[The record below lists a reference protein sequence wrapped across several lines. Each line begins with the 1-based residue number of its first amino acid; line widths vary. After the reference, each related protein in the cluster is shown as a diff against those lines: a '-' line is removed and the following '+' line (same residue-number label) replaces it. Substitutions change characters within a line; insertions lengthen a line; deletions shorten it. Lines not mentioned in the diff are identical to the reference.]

1 MATTAARLPRGQI
14 GDFYTAPGAHPAFGA
29 LLCMQVYQM
38 WRLLES
44 PNPFWVVEAG
54 AANGLLCRDVVRF
67 APSLPNDF
75 HRFLQYLCLDPSTG
89 PSADLPA
96 PSPVNAEGSVQPLAT
111 NGLPLFGVVG
121 CILSNELLDAFP
133 VHVVENRGGRL
144 LEVYV
149 NLRDGC
155 IVEELDE
162 PSTPALRQRLESLGI
177 ELVQGQR
184 AEINLAMSSWLSET
198 AQALKKGYIV
208 TIDYGREAVEL
219 YSQQRSRGTLTTFYR
234 HTQTDN
240 PYVRI
245 GQQDMTAQ
253 VDFTTLK
260 RLGENFGMTNLG
272 YLTQARFLSN
282 LGLRRWIARLSALCL
297 SQPHRDANR
306 MGMLQLIRPNGMGD
320 FKVLI
325 QGKGVRDV
333 PLWGLQPSAELEN
346 LVQCINPPL
355 LTDRHM
361 PLLQG
366 RYPSYGIDAMEFDP
380 R

>member
-1 MATTAARLPRGQI
+1 
-14 GDFYTAPGAHPAFGA
+14 
-29 LLCMQVYQM
+29 
-38 WRLLES
+38 
-44 PNPFWVVEAG
+44 
-54 AANGLLCRDVVRF
+54 
-67 APSLPNDF
+67 
-75 HRFLQYLCLDPSTG
+75 
-89 PSADLPA
+89 
-96 PSPVNAEGSVQPLAT
+96 
-111 NGLPLFGVVG
+111 
-121 CILSNELLDAFP
+121 
-133 VHVVENRGGRL
+133 
-144 LEVYV
+144 
-149 NLRDGC
+149 
-155 IVEELDE
+155 
-162 PSTPALRQRLESLGI
+162 
-177 ELVQGQR
+177 
-184 AEINLAMSSWLSET
+184 MSSWLSET

-282 LGLRRWIARLSALCL
+282 LGLRRWIARLSALGL

-366 RYPSYGIDAMEFDP
+366 RYPSYGIDTMEFDP